1 MWKFFKYL
9 WDRPTTY
16 GKIDPAL
23 LQDMVDDF
31 NEDVTEARK
40 HPATRCYYDRCYYE
54 RCACAH
60 LMDRYA
66 SAWLEARYRAS
77 VHGFDPEWPISAL
90 TFEVLGHDDANDHK
104 VWGSFHQPIRDAIDE
119 MEPFTRFHTFG
130 SPRFPE
136 WKEWAVK
143 NQTLPLPL
151 VKLMAPILV
160 GIDLETAAWAGQR
173 DKATQSLKPYINQ
186 WVDLN

>member
-1 MWKFFKYL
+1 MWKIFKYL
-9 WDRPTTY
+9 WERPTTY

-31 NEDVTEARK
+31 NEDVAEARK
-40 HPATRCYYDRCYYE
+40 DPAARFDYE
-54 RCACAH
+54 RYACAR

-77 VHGFDPEWPISAL
+77 VHGFDPKRPISGL
-90 TFEVLGHDDANDHK
+90 IFEVLGHDDANDHK

-119 MEPFTRFHTFG
+119 MEPFTNYHIMG

-136 WKEWAVK
+136 WEEWAVT
-143 NQTLPLPL
+143 NLTLPLPL

-160 GIDLETAAWAGQR
+160 RIDLEMATWAGQR

-186 WVDLN
+186 WVDLK